1 MEWKDVGNAI
11 SKAAPI
17 LGGILGGPVGAAA
30 GGAASLI
37 ASCFGVGGNPAEVM
51 QAIKTDPNALIR
63 LQELENEHKAEL
75 LRWQTAQ
82 VEAEV
87 QDRISARQASVDG
100 DDRARLYWLTIFLV
114 AVIFAFHYAVFFWGV
129 GEGIDNGM
137 VDRLLGSMGTL
148 LGIIIAFWFGASR
161 SSQNSERLLYNSRPT
176 ATDSY
181 SRGTGK

>member
-11 SKAAPI
+11 SGSAPI
-17 LGGILGGPVGAAA
+17 LAGILASPISAAAHGAAA
-30 GGAASLI
+30 LI
-37 ASCFGVGGNPAEVM
+37 ASSLGVGDEPDQVM
-51 QAIKTDPNALIR
+51 QAIRSDRDAPAR
-63 LQELENEHKAEL
+63 LQELESGHLAEL
-75 LRWQTAQ
+75 VRWQTAQ
-82 VEAEV
+82 VEAEA
-87 QDRISARQASVDG
+87 QERANAAQSSLEG

-129 GEGIDNGM
+129 GAGIDNGM

-176 ATDSY
+176 AAESHG
-181 SRGTGK
+181 RGRGK